1 MNIATRQVVVKCL
14 LALLCLIGGAA
25 VADVRTFVDPK
36 VLDETE
42 TLRLTLRLEGAQQ
55 ADAPDL
61 SPLEADFEV
70 LGSSSSSQYRS
81 INGQVR
87 AWVEYQIN
95 LRPRRSGTLSI
106 PALAFGGEYSDPT
119 QVEVRA
125 LDPVLRQ
132 EIDRMVFFETEVTPD
147 PVYVQAEIKV
157 VRRLFYAT
165 SGGVQMYSELPGA
178 PEIADAIV
186 IPLSNAESLRTR
198 RNGIDYNIV
207 EQRFAV
213 YPERS
218 GSITIPAVSLTSSV
232 RVLKDGRMRRS
243 GIRVSSLAHSVT
255 VLPIPAEYPSTAP
268 WLPATAVELSQ
279 TISPQTGLE
288 TGTPLTR
295 TLRAQVTG
303 NVSSAIAPIGPSTA
317 AANALANGYF
327 REYPQA
333 PETTDVVRE
342 STNIGSRQELSSL
355 LPLQPGLVEIPAQ
368 TLTWWDTANAR
379 VQVASASA
387 ITLNIAGETIAT
399 NATAALDSRSSADS
413 VAADDAQ
420 TVAEPGLVTRVDPLR
435 HWRWLLLIAGAF
447 ALALG
452 LFRWLRSKPHWH
464 PSSLLTGRSR
474 AARKL
479 NVALL
484 RRQLEQQLEDH
495 PEQASARRTA
505 LLSTVADAR
514 QTAGADA
521 AKVLNAN
528 PTSAPVLRALDALC
542 YAAQPNVQGPTNE
555 QILTAF
561 DACLPKHKRRPA
573 SALPPL
579 YPSPG

>member
-1 MNIATRQVVVKCL
+1 MKLPKHAIAVRCYLT
-14 LALLCLIGGAA
+14 LLCLFSAAA
-25 VADVRTFVDPK
+25 VADVRTFIDPK

-42 TLRLTLRLEGAQQ
+42 TLRLTLRLDGAQR
-55 ADAPDL
+55 ADAPEL
-61 SPLEADFEV
+61 APLEADFEV

-81 INGQVR
+81 INGQVQ

-95 LRPRRSGTLSI
+95 LRPRRSGTLTI

-119 QVEVRA
+119 EVEVRA

-132 EIDRMVFFETEVTPD
+132 EIDRMVFFETEVTPN

-178 PEIADAIV
+178 PEIADAVV

-243 GIRVSSLAHSVT
+243 GIRVSSQAHTVT
-255 VLPIPAEYPSTAP
+255 VLPIPAEYPSAAP

-295 TLRAQVTG
+295 TLRARVTG
-303 NVSSAIAPIGPSTA
+303 NVSSAIAPIVASTA
-317 AANALANGYF
+317 TANAPADGFF

-333 PETTDVVRE
+333 PETTDVVHE
-342 STNIGSRQELSSL
+342 STNVGSRQELSSL
-355 LPLQPGLVEIPAQ
+355 LPIQPGIVEIPAQ
-368 TLTWWDTANAR
+368 TLTWWDTSNAR
-379 VQVASASA
+379 VQVARANA
-387 ITLNIAGETIAT
+387 VTLNIAGERIAT
-399 NATAALDSRSSADS
+399 NTTGAVDSEPNSESVSTQDS
-413 VAADDAQ
+413 Q
-420 TVAEPGLVTRVDPLR
+420 TVAEPALVTRVNPLR
-435 HWRWLLLIAGAF
+435 HWRWLALAAALIAAG
-447 ALALG
+447 LL
-452 LFRWLRSKPHWH
+452 LFRWVRRHPQRRRSAWLA
-464 PSSLLTGRSR
+464 SRSR
-474 AARKL
+474 AAKKL
-479 NVALL
+479 NVVLL
-484 RRQLEQQLEDH
+484 RRQLQQQLENH
-495 PEQASARRTA
+495 PEQASARRVA
-505 LLSTVADAR
+505 LLRAVAAAR
-514 QTAGADA
+514 HGHSADA
-521 AKVLNAN
+521 AKALNADT
-528 PTSAPVLRALDALC
+528 TSAPVLQALDALC
-542 YAAQPNVQGPTNE
+542 YAAQPNALNPSDE
-555 QILTAF
+555 QILIAF
-561 DACLPKHKRRPA
+561 DASVPKHKRRPA
-573 SALPPL
+573 SVLPPL
-579 YPSPG
+579 YPSRS